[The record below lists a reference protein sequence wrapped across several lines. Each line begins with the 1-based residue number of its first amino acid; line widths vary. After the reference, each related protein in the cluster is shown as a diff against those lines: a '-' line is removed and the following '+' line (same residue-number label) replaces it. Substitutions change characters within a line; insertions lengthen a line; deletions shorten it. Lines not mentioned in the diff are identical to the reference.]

1 MPKVEN
7 NNLLHGVSGKLG
19 NNVVYRQTARG
30 VVMANKPK
38 KAKSSTEE
46 QVAVRNRFTYA
57 AYYAREQMK
66 RDAGAM
72 YQAAVSARLNSGY
85 AVAMSDYL
93 SVPRIDSIDADGYRG
108 TAGDVIKVRAWDDF
122 KVEGVT
128 VVIESES
135 GEELER
141 GEATFSTDVKP
152 DWLYTV
158 RTPNPQRAG
167 TTVTAIARDIPGN
180 ATSRTLTL

>member
-30 VVMANKPK
+30 IVMANKPK
-38 KAKSSTEE
+38 KQRSSTEE
-46 QVAVRNRFTYA
+46 QIAVRNRFSYA

-66 RDAGAM
+66 REAGAM

-85 AVAMSDYL
+85 AVAISDYL

-108 TAGDVIKVRAWDDF
+108 IAGDVIKVRAWDDF
-122 KVEGVT
+122 KVVSLT
-128 VVIESES
+128 VVIASES

-141 GEATFSTDVKP
+141 GEATFSTDVQP
-152 DWLYTV
+152 DWIYTV
-158 RTPNPQRAG
+158 QTANPLRAG
-167 TTVTAIARDIPGN
+167 TTVTAIAKDLPGN